1 MKKMCLMALIFIL
14 TISVGGC
21 GTSNQSMPDNYW
33 DKEIAD
39 NSIMVDTPSNTY
51 DSDGQS
57 EKNIDRKDS
66 SSENQSRPKADIIIR
81 DNFFLG
87 QLDDMY
93 INLNSYKGKTIQYE
107 GFIYNL
113 VEEENAKQ
121 PFAVCRKYFCCG
133 TDAYLVGLP
142 CEFSGDIPDNN
153 LWVVVTGILTE
164 DEEGHSPYL
173 KVTDLSA
180 LSEPGNEFIYK

>member
-1 MKKMCLMALIFIL
+1 MKKMYLMALIFVL
-14 TISVGGC
+14 AISVGGC
-21 GTSNQSMPDNYW
+21 GTSNQSMSDNYW
-33 DKEIAD
+33 DKETID
-39 NSIMVDTPSNTY
+39 NSIMPSIPSNTH
-51 DSDGQS
+51 DLDEQS
-57 EKNIDRKDS
+57 EKNIVREDS
-66 SSENQSRPKADIIIR
+66 SSEKQSRPKADITIR

-93 INLNSYKGKTIQYE
+93 INLSSYKGKIIQYE

-113 VEEENAKQ
+113 AEENAKE

-142 CEFSGDIPDNN
+142 CEFNGDIPDNN

-164 DEEGHSPYL
+164 DDQGHSPYL
-173 KVTDLSA
+173 KVTDLST

>member
-1 MKKMCLMALIFIL
+1 MKKMCLMTLIFVL
-14 TISVGGC
+14 AISVGGC
-21 GTSNQSMPDNYW
+21 GTSNQSMLNNYL
-33 DKEIAD
+33 DKETVD
-39 NSIMVDTPSNTY
+39 NSIAPDTSSNTH
-51 DSDGQS
+51 DLNGQS
-57 EKNIDRKDS
+57 EKNIDREDS
-66 SSENQSRPKADIIIR
+66 SSEKQSRPKADIIIR

-93 INLNSYKGKTIQYE
+93 INLSSYKGKIIQYE

-113 VEEENAKQ
+113 AEEENAKE

-133 TDAYLVGLP
+133 TDAYLVGLS
-142 CEFSGDIPDNN
+142 CEFDRDIPDNN

-173 KVTDLSA
+173 KVMDLSI
-180 LSEPGNEFIYK
+180 LNEPGNEFIYK

>member
-1 MKKMCLMALIFIL
+1 MIILLHLIHR
-14 TISVGGC
+14 V
-21 GTSNQSMPDNYW
+21 
-33 DKEIAD
+33 
-39 NSIMVDTPSNTY
+39 
-51 DSDGQS
+51 
-57 EKNIDRKDS
+57 IDREDS
-66 SSENQSRPKADIIIR
+66 SSEKQSRPKADIIIR

-93 INLNSYKGKTIQYE
+93 INLSSYKGRIIQYE

-113 VEEENAKQ
+113 AEEENAKE

-142 CEFSGDIPDNN
+142 CEFDRDIPDNN

-173 KVTDLSA
+173 KVMDLSI
-180 LSEPGNEFIYK
+180 LNEPGNEFIYK